1 MNRLFRSFRRA
12 RQWRSRSVSLLL
24 FALQGVIVLSPVWEP
39 HDQSTPRAH
48 AEQPGTRHVAVHN
61 ESNCAVCSV
70 RSMHAAVAPAVFPEI
85 VFVQWRPVTGL
96 ATLAVPSCDGA
107 LSHLSRAPPLLS

>member
-1 MNRLFRSFRRA
+1 MNRLFRFFRRA

-24 FALQGVIVLSPVWEP
+24 FALQGVIALSPVWEP
-39 HDQSTPRAH
+39 QEQSTPRAH

-61 ESNCAVCSV
+61 EANCAVCSV
-70 RSMHAAVAPAVFPEI
+70 RSMHASVPPAVFPAI
-85 VFVQWRPVTGL
+85 VFVQWRPVAGL
-96 ATLAVPSCDGA
+96 TAIALSSCDGA